1 MQRRNISAGFID
13 LFINTDDDSVIARH
27 CWGFKTLIF
36 PSILLE
42 RKKHYE
48 FQDWTGPLFTLLA
61 IQMLAWATSQLQKLS
76 SAKVQ
81 NK

>member
-1 MQRRNISAGFID
+1 MQRGNISAGFID

-27 CWGFKTLIF
+27 CWGFKTLF
-36 PSILLE
+36 PVNTAWKE
-42 RKKHYE
+42 KHYE